1 MKHHTSKLGI
11 LIIVIILGVVGV
23 LIVTKTRSEKFA
35 VDTTSTIP
43 VSSPDEVIS
52 GDEYIASS
60 SDLSSPI
67 PKPPPLEEYV
77 YPKALGL
84 ESTSNSLKFTTTDS
98 AQAVTDWYKNKINS
112 LEFNAKSSTQTNTNG
127 ATLNKI
133 TAAKPGENIEVTIK
147 KDQSTSNVEV
157 TVDRS

>member
-35 VDTTSTIP
+35 ASTTSTIP
-43 VSSPDEVIS
+43 VSSPEDIIS
-52 GDEYIASS
+52 EEEYIASS

-67 PKPPPLEEYV
+67 PKPPAIDEYL
-77 YPKALGL
+77 YPKAQSLQTTA
-84 ESTSNSLKFTTTDS
+84 SSLKFTTTDS
-98 AQAVTDWYKNKINS
+98 AQAVTEWYKNKINS

-147 KDQSTSNVEV
+147 KDQTTSKVEI